1 MMRET
6 TPRFGLGVLVS
17 GYGDTAL
24 YIGYWF

>member
-6 TPRFGLGVLVS
+6 TPKLAISLGILVS

-24 YIGYWF
+24 YIDY